1 MNIPGTLYPDG
12 SVAYSIPNCSTHSL
26 SLNDIREMCGRER
39 ICVYDDPK
47 KCETKLYS
55 YHEAKYLNHARL
67 GQCPNCGANDW
78 LPTFMLRSRP
88 IVHLPYALPD
98 RCYDELYEII
108 DYSCAY
114 CGTRK
119 EKDNAN

>member
-12 SVAYSIPNCSTHSL
+12 SVAYSIPKYTIGNHAL
-26 SLNDIREMCGRER
+26 SLNDIREMCGLKR
-39 ICVYDDPK
+39 IYAYEDPR
-47 KCETKLYS
+47 KCEIKLYS
-55 YHEAKYLNHARL
+55 YREAKYLNHARL

-78 LPTFMLRSRP
+78 SPSFMLNT
-88 IVHLPYALPD
+88 
-98 RCYDELYEII
+98 DELYELI

-119 EKDNAN
+119 ENQNG